1 MKCFNIDVLLFQGQ
15 KQSGGSG
22 GQGGDK
28 SDDKVQFA
36 LGLIELLLRYNC
48 HCTLLN
54 SIAVL
59 FPEVQ
64 PASDF
69 LYLLCHLFYD
79 FNIATFSP

>member
-36 LGLIELLLRYNC
+36 LG
-48 HCTLLN
+48 H
-54 SIAVL
+54 
-59 FPEVQ
+59 
-64 PASDF
+64 
-69 LYLLCHLFYD
+69 
-79 FNIATFSP
+79 